1 MSMSEHINGYTH
13 AVIAYP
19 DTPSG
24 LTVNTSTVSMYE
36 PVPVMPV
43 SALEELKKKVEER
56 SFDHYFE
63 LGEYIGED
71 TIKWRITKT
80 DAVKEIIDEY
90 IEKYTMLSK
99 KGMRDE

>member
-13 AVIAYP
+13 ATITYP

-43 SALEELKKKVEER
+43 SVLDQIKAEIEEK
-56 SFDHYFE
+56 SFDHTFE

-71 TIKWRITKT
+71 TITWRVTKT
-80 DAVKEIIDEY
+80 DIVNEILN
-90 IEKYTMLSK
+90 KYK
-99 KGMRDE
+99 VRFNKI